1 MSEADKR
8 LRLLT
13 LNCWGLKYVAKHRK
27 QRIAAIAD
35 ALAASDYDIIALQE
49 LWVFA
54 DYEHVRASVAS
65 RLPYSKFFYS
75 GALGAGLVLLSK
87 YPILA
92 ATVHPYSLNGTPID
106 ILDGDWFVG
115 KAAASILVAHP
126 ILGQVQIYNTHL
138 FAKGGD
144 EGPDHHKAHRLV
156 NAWEFAKLARQA
168 AEVGRYVIAAGDFN
182 SVPTAPPMKI
192 IREHASLKDAWSD
205 SHPSSR
211 PPSGNTIPTPSE
223 AIHTFGVTADSPLNF
238 YSAGKPLEPYARKFQ
253 GKRLDYVFYRQP
265 SSPPASDRTPI
276 LTCIDSKV
284 VFTDPVPGCNFSYS
298 DHFGLEAT
306 FEISLPGADV
316 TNPDETYVPAP
327 AEPRSPSFVLTS
339 VPNPNPAPPPTL
351 SSDLIT
357 STLVSLTA
365 RYRFAQSQARLHLS
379 VFAVCL
385 LLLLV
390 IIIGSA
396 WLPSSWINPIF
407 MVLTIFLAWLSTTM
421 LYIGFVYG
429 RWELNALTNIIEEL
443 EIYRSSLEG
452 RRSGELRRSSG

>member
-1 MSEADKR
+1 MR
-8 LRLLT
+8 F
-13 LNCWGLKYVAKHRK
+13 
-27 QRIAAIAD
+27 
-35 ALAASDYDIIALQE
+35 LARYTPDP
-49 LWVFA
+49 
-54 DYEHVRASVAS
+54 HTG
-65 RLPYSKFFYS
+65 S
-75 GALGAGLVLLSK
+75 GALGAGLVLFSK

-92 ATVHPYSLNGTPID
+92 ATVHPYSLNGTPAD
-106 ILDGDWFVG
+106 VLDGDWFVG

-126 ILGQVQIYNTHL
+126 ILGQVQIYNTHVSSHCLAMRCTLTSVLLPQL

-182 SVPTAPPMKI
+182 SVPQAPPMAI
-192 IREHASLKDAWSD
+192 IREHAQLKDAWLE
-205 SHPSSR
+205 SHPPQSSF
-211 PPSGNTIPTPSE
+211 GGGIPTPSE
-223 AIHTFGVTADSPLNF
+223 AINAFGVTCDSPLNF
-238 YSAGKPLEPYARKFQ
+238 YSAGKTLEPYARKYQ
-253 GKRLDYVFYRQP
+253 GKRLDYIFYRQP
-265 SSPPASDRTPI
+265 SSPPASDRTPLI
-276 LTCIDSKV
+276 KCVNSKV
-284 VFTDPVPGCNFSYS
+284 AFTDPVPGYNFSFS

-316 TNPDETYVPAP
+316 TNPEETYVPAP

-339 VPNPNPAPPPTL
+339 VPNPNPAPPPAL

-357 STLVSLTA
+357 STLQSLMA
-365 RYRFAQSQARLHLS
+365 RYRFAQSQARFHLS

-385 LLLLV
+385 FLLLV
-390 IIIGSA
+390 FIIGSA
-396 WLPSSWINPIF
+396 WLPKSWINPIF
-407 MVLTIFLAWLSTTM
+407 MILTIFLAWLSTTM

-452 RRSGELRRSSG
+452 RRSGELLSRSSR